1 MRTIPLKHH
10 AVEDQRGVALI
21 VCLILLLVMTL
32 LGVSAMNS
40 SIMQELMSNSFRTQ
54 TATLSSAEFVVREGE
69 QVITGIVTGNPRPD
83 AGYHDLAE
91 DSLDPLDVAAWNFKT
106 QNFDGGEYA
115 IEHIGRRE
123 VPGESIAEGEEVA
136 GSHVSIFRISAR
148 SEGDRG
154 AARIVQTIF
163 VTLEAP

>member
-1 MRTIPLKHH
+1 MPTFPLKPSVGH
-10 AVEDQRGVALI
+10 QRGVALI

-32 LGVSAMNS
+32 LGASAMNS

-69 QVITGIVTGNPRPD
+69 QEINGIVTDNATPG
-83 AGYHDLAE
+83 AGYHDLAG
-91 DSLDPLDVAAWNFKT
+91 DDLDPLDVAAWDFAT
-106 QNFDGGEYA
+106 QSFDGGEYA

-123 VPGESIAEGEEVA
+123 VPGESIAEGGEVA
-136 GSHVSIFRISAR
+136 GSHVSIFRVSAR
-148 SEGDRG
+148 SQGDRG
-154 AARIVQTIF
+154 AARVVQTIF